1 VAELDKDNVYD
12 RCATRSS
19 KFASTLYF
27 EGDSHTETL
36 IPLGEKIFQAGH
48 YNVAFFARGGCPF
61 PYFSPWEG
69 RWHANSRYQLC
80 EPHYEAQLSRLLPLL
95 RRGDAL
101 VLVSNLG
108 ILTGMD
114 TESQKAA
121 EASYERQIER
131 ISKTLRPI
139 GARLVIFAPIPSF
152 KDRPLVS
159 IPMTACSSEWYRPS
173 WSIGSDCKP
182 AFVDR
187 TAHLRSMQ
195 PVEALF
201 AKLER
206 RFDNVDIFHPLDT
219 LCPMNM
225 ARCSTHSGD
234 KMLYSDSHHL
244 SNYGAVMLYPAFNEF
259 MRRLEKNPSG

>member
-1 VAELDKDNVYD
+1 
-12 RCATRSS
+12 
-19 KFASTLYF
+19 
-27 EGDSHTETL
+27 
-36 IPLGEKIFQAGH
+36 
-48 YNVAFFARGGCPF
+48 
-61 PYFSPWEG
+61 
-69 RWHANSRYQLC
+69 
-80 EPHYEAQLSRLLPLL
+80 
-95 RRGDAL
+95 
-101 VLVSNLG
+101 
-108 ILTGMD
+108 MD

-187 TAHLRSMQ
+187 TAHLRTRQ

-206 RFDNVDIFHPLDT
+206 RFDNVHIFHPLDT